1 MAHGPDLPLY
11 VHSEDRRLSR
21 LAAGGVPCSG
31 ANPPEPRRGIAV
43 KSPKSILLVVERTA
57 EVPALMSKALGLARG
72 FGARL
77 ELFLCDSEQAYVLA
91 HTYDQHGISA
101 ARDASTAAALRYLGG
116 LRQLAVASGVETAID
131 AQCESPLYES
141 VVRKVLHSAP
151 DMVIKAIA
159 AEGAKKHGTPD
170 PNDWQLM
177 RTCPSTLM
185 LTERRAWRTPPRF
198 AAAVDVSEEETAD
211 VAGSVLAAAV
221 VLARGF
227 EAELHGVYG
236 ERGSGAQSA
245 ARAEKLRRLCDGAG
259 ITPEHTH
266 ILSGEPERTLPLFLR
281 EQAFDALVLGA
292 LAHRADGTT
301 PVGTLTSTLLDALDC
316 DFVLVKPPS
325 YRSPIG
331 TAAA

>member
-1 MAHGPDLPLY
+1 
-11 VHSEDRRLSR
+11 
-21 LAAGGVPCSG
+21 
-31 ANPPEPRRGIAV
+31 V

-57 EVPALMSKALGLARG
+57 DVPALMSKVLVLARG

-77 ELFLCDSEQAYVLA
+77 EMFLCDSEQAYVLA
-91 HTYDQHGISA
+91 HTYDQHGINA
-101 ARDASTAAALRYLGG
+101 ARAASTAAALRYLGG
-116 LRQLAVASGVETAID
+116 LRELAHTAGVETAID

-159 AEGAKKHGTPD
+159 AEDSKKHGTPD

-185 LTERRAWRTPPRF
+185 LTGKRGWRTPPSF

-211 VAGSVLAAAV
+211 VAASVLAAAV
-221 VLARGF
+221 ALARGF
-227 EAELHGVYG
+227 GAELHVVYG

-245 ARAEKLRRLCDGAG
+245 ARGEKLRRLCNGAG
-259 ITPEHTH
+259 IAPECAH
-266 ILSGEPERTLPLFLR
+266 ILGGESERTLPAFLR
-281 EQAFDALVLGA
+281 EQDFDALVLGA

-331 TAAA
+331 TAAAGR